1 MASFDDREK
10 SFENKFKHDEELRF
24 KVTNRRN
31 KLLGLWAAELL
42 GKSGDDA
49 EAYARDVVASDF
61 DKPGDEDVYEKVM
74 GDLQGAGADVDEHK
88 LRKTMETLLQ
98 TAKEQIASE

>member
-42 GKSGDDA
+42 GKTGDEA
-49 EAYARDVVASDF
+49 EAYAREVVASDF
-61 DKPGDEDVYEKVM
+61 DKPGEEDVFVKVM
-74 GDLQGAGADVDEHK
+74 NDLQGVAEVDEHK
-88 LRKTMETLLQ
+88 LRKQMETLMQ